1 MFDKQTYAMVDRL
14 IRIRFGGSFRDPR
27 ERRRFRAI
35 GPIKDKKSAGDAILA
50 LRKIEENF
58 LSRRYVAMGDSCLMK
73 YTLECRELLHYATTG
88 VDLEYW
94 RDTMGILESGVRN
107 LGR

>member
-35 GPIKDKKSAGDAILA
+35 GPIKDKKSAGDAGGHDRHGA
-50 LRKIEENF
+50 Q
-58 LSRRYVAMGDSCLMK
+58 RYGVCPLTGDDG
-73 YTLECRELLHYATTG
+73 AG
-88 VDLEYW
+88 
-94 RDTMGILESGVRN
+94 
-107 LGR
+107 